1 MLIARVVG
9 EVVSTRKHPAHEAR
23 KALLVQPLALDGSNF
38 GPVLVA
44 LDAVEAGIGDRVL
57 VTTEGFSAMTSVGR
71 GTQSPIDAAV
81 IGVVDR
87 VDLLGDGPAPPAPEE
102 K

>member
-23 KALLVQPLALDGSNF
+23 KALLVQPLALDGSNY

-44 LDAVEAGIGDRVL
+44 LDAVQAGIGDRVL

-87 VDLLGDGPAPPAPEE
+87 VDLLGDGPAPPAPV

>member
-23 KALLVQPLALDGSNF
+23 KALLVQPLALDGSNY

-87 VDLLGDGPAPPAPEE
+87 VDLLGDGPAPPAPV

>member
-23 KALLVQPLALDGSNF
+23 KALLVQPLALDGSNY

-44 LDAVEAGIGDRVL
+44 LDAVEAGLGDRVL

-87 VDLLGDGPAPPAPEE
+87 VDLLPDVPATAAPVE
-102 K
+102 